1 MQCRGS
7 GSGSRDLAFNLN
19 NTDPDPLSQAN
30 AYPCGSGSGS
40 KVSRHNTLNFLYEKY
55 NWCWYVLV
63 RSHKTYLRRYKRL
76 LKAGIKVS
84 LVNCGQFPCSWIRI
98 RIRISSSDPD
108 PQHWINATGRKCMV
122 LPCFFRS
129 CLFSNVCQFSCVP
142 GMYVLD

>member
-1 MQCRGS
+1 MKNIIYVG
-7 GSGSRDLAFNLN
+7 
-19 NTDPDPLSQAN
+19 T
-30 AYPCGSGSGS
+30 
-40 KVSRHNTLNFLYEKY
+40 
-55 NWCWYVLV
+55 YVLV
-63 RSHKTYLRRYKRL
+63 RSHKDKTYLRRYKRL

-108 PQHWINATGRKCMV
+108 PQHWINATGRKCVV

-142 GMYVLD
+142 GMYVLDLDWRTTDRSLKLSV